1 MSLPRYRPLGTAA
14 KSTRVSED
22 FYPRVAVAVIR
33 MRPTVPSGRVA
44 DVTLSAPA
52 TRAPAAVGAVVVA
65 LIIVYVVWGST
76 YLGIRVV
83 VEEAPP
89 LTGMGSRYF
98 VAAVLLGLALAAL
111 GGVRRL
117 RVTRRELLGCATM
130 GLLLPVLG
138 NGLVSVGED
147 KGAPSGVTALLIAIA
162 PLMITLFRFLA
173 GDRPRGWS
181 VVGVVLGFV
190 GLSYLIL
197 AGRDTGGSDRVP
209 VDAALIILFASTCWA
224 FGSWVQPRL
233 TLPEDAF
240 VMTVHEMWTGGAMLL
255 AVGFLRGER
264 PDPTSYGADTWIAW
278 AYLVVFGSVVAF
290 TAYVWLLGNAPISL
304 VATYAY
310 VNPVVAVLLGALILD
325 EPITHAV
332 LIGGAVIVASVAIV
346 ISVER
351 VRRSD
356 ATTEPESAGIGQSR

>member
-1 MSLPRYRPLGTAA
+1 MTSPETSTETPRRIPRAA
-14 KSTRVSED
+14 
-22 FYPRVAVAVIR
+22 
-33 MRPTVPSGRVA
+33 
-44 DVTLSAPA
+44 APA
-52 TRAPAAVGAVVVA
+52 GLVALALVVVY
-65 LIIVYVVWGST
+65 IVWGST
-76 YLGIRVV
+76 YLGIKVV
-83 VEEAPP
+83 VEEVPP
-89 LTGMGSRYF
+89 LTGMGSRYLT
-98 VAAVLLGLALAAL
+98 AGVLLGLLLALVSRGKP
-111 GGVRRL
+111 GGGFGRL
-117 RVTRRELLGCATM
+117 RVTGGQLLGCATM

-173 GDRPRGWS
+173 GDRPRAWS
-181 VVGVVLGFV
+181 VLGVLLGFA
-190 GLSYLIL
+190 GLAYLVL

-209 VDAALIILFASTCWA
+209 VDAALIVLFASTCWA

-233 TLPEDAF
+233 TLPKDAF
-240 VMTVHEMWTGGAMLL
+240 VMTVHEMWTGGLMLL
-255 AVGFLRGER
+255 ALGFLRGER
-264 PDPTSYGADTWIAW
+264 PDPTSYGGDTFLAW
-278 AYLVVFGSVVAF
+278 GYLVVFGSMIAF
-290 TAYVWLLGNAPISL
+290 SAYVWLLGNAPIGL

-351 VRRSD
+351 TRR
-356 ATTEPESAGIGQSR
+356 Q

>member
-1 MSLPRYRPLGTAA
+1 MTA
-14 KSTRVSED
+14 TRTPAATTPAAASAGM
-22 FYPRVAVAVIR
+22 VAVA
-33 MRPTVPSGRVA
+33 
-44 DVTLSAPA
+44 L
-52 TRAPAAVGAVVVA
+52 VVVY
-65 LIIVYVVWGST
+65 IVWGST

-89 LTGMGSRYF
+89 LTGMGSRYL
-98 VAAVLLGLALAAL
+98 VAAVLLGLLLALIGRSR
-111 GGVRRL
+111 GGGGFRRL
-117 RVTRRELLGCATM
+117 RVTRRELLGCTIL
-130 GLLLPVLG
+130 GLMLPVLG

-181 VVGVVLGFV
+181 VVGVLLGFV
-190 GLSYLIL
+190 GLAYLVL

-209 VDAALIILFASTCWA
+209 VDAALIVLFASTCWA

-233 TLPEDAF
+233 TLPKDAF
-240 VMTVHEMWTGGAMLL
+240 VMTVHEMWTGGVMLL
-255 AVGFLRGER
+255 VLGLVRGER
-264 PDPTSYGADTWIAW
+264 PDPATYGAETLFAW
-278 AYLVVFGSVVAF
+278 GYLVVFGSMIAF
-290 TAYVWLLGNAPISL
+290 SAYVWLLGNAPISL

-351 VRRSD
+351 VRRN
-356 ATTEPESAGIGQSR
+356 

>member
-1 MSLPRYRPLGTAA
+1 MGESDL
-14 KSTRVSED
+14 
-22 FYPRVAVAVIR
+22 
-33 MRPTVPSGRVA
+33 
-44 DVTLSAPA
+44 
-52 TRAPAAVGAVVVA
+52 VA
-65 LIIVYVVWGST
+65 LSPIPAPRATASAGAIAIALVIVYIVWGST

-98 VAAVLLGLALAAL
+98 VAAVLLGLVLAVK
-111 GGVRRL
+111 GGFRRL
-117 RVTRRELLGCATM
+117 RVTGRELLGCAAM
-130 GLLLPVLG
+130 GLMLPVLG

-162 PLMITLFRFLA
+162 PLMITLFRFLS

-181 VVGVVLGFV
+181 VVGVLLGFV
-190 GLSYLIL
+190 GLSYLVL
-197 AGRDTGGSDRVP
+197 AGRNSGGDDRVP
-209 VDAALIILFASTCWA
+209 IDAALIVLFASTCWA

-233 TLPEDAF
+233 TLPKDAF
-240 VMTVHEMWTGGAMLL
+240 VMTAHEMWTGGAMLL

-264 PDPTSYGADTWIAW
+264 PDPASYSADTFLAW
-278 AYLVVFGSVVAF
+278 GYLVVFGSMIAF
-290 TAYVWLLGNAPISL
+290 SAYVWLLGNAPISL

-310 VNPVVAVLLGALILD
+310 VNPVVAVVLGALILD

-332 LIGGAVIVASVAIV
+332 LIGGAVIVAAVAIV

-351 VRRSD
+351 VRRP
-356 ATTEPESAGIGQSR
+356 TEPSADDEPETTGIAQSR